1 MFKVNN
7 KDTRTT
13 PLCSSGSIVNFE
25 QVNADWLSLLLNLNM
40 LKLSTHPKN
49 ACSKSALKMQDHGP
63 VSLFLNVNTYLLREI
78 DAFFSQHFLTI
89 LQDEGL
95 CYVRFGPL
103 FIMQLRIASK
113 TVMEAFITC
122 QLICKIS
129 RKTNISYPMIRVR
142 VSGGKK
148 CYFFGKFCKSIC
160 CVLHEW

>member
-78 DAFFSQHFLTI
+78 DAFFSQQLPYNPARWRTLLCPFWSPFYNAASHCFKNCYGGLYHLSTD
-89 LQDEGL
+89 LQN
-95 CYVRFGPL
+95 FP
-103 FIMQLRIASK
+103 K
-113 TVMEAFITC
+113 
-122 QLICKIS
+122 
-129 RKTNISYPMIRVR
+129 N
-142 VSGGKK
+142 
-148 CYFFGKFCKSIC
+148 
-160 CVLHEW
+160 

>member
-1 MFKVNN
+1 MVFYFVCVKPWPEVFPAGNYMFTVNRN
-7 KDTRTT
+7 TWTRRE
-13 PLCSSGSIVNFE
+13 I
-25 QVNADWLSLLLNLNM
+25 
-40 LKLSTHPKN
+40 
-49 ACSKSALKMQDHGP
+49 CSKLTIKTPERRHF
-63 VSLFLNVNTYLLREI
+63 VLVVLLLNVNTYLLREI
-78 DAFFSQHFLTI
+78 DAFFSQHFLTT

-160 CVLHEW
+160 CFLHEW

>member
-78 DAFFSQHFLTI
+78 DAFFRSTSLQPCKMKDSVMSVLVPFL
-89 LQDEGL
+89 
-95 CYVRFGPL
+95 
-103 FIMQLRIASK
+103 
-113 TVMEAFITC
+113 
-122 QLICKIS
+122 
-129 RKTNISYPMIRVR
+129 
-142 VSGGKK
+142 
-148 CYFFGKFCKSIC
+148 
-160 CVLHEW
+160 